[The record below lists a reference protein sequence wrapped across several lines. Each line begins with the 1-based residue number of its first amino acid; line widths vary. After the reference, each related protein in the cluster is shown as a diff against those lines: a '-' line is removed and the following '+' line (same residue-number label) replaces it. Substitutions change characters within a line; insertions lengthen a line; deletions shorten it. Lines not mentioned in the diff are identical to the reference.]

1 MGMVFVLALMLIVFV
16 LAPIARAL
24 AVRLGRG
31 GDAALPGA
39 PQEVARLREEVDRLG
54 VEVARLTDEQTFML
68 RLLAPGE
75 QKQAAGGDDQA
86 GPHQTA

>member
-1 MGMVFVLALMLIVFV
+1 MAFVIAIMLIVFV
-16 LAPIARAL
+16 LGPIARAL

-54 VEVARLTDEQTFML
+54 VEVARLTDEQAFML

-75 QKQAAGGDDQA
+75 QKREPGGDPPA
-86 GPHQTA
+86 A

>member
-1 MGMVFVLALMLIVFV
+1 MAFVIAIMLIVFV
-16 LAPIARAL
+16 LGPIARAL

-54 VEVARLTDEQTFML
+54 VEVARLTDEQAFML

-75 QKQAAGGDDQA
+75 QKQAAGGDDPA
-86 GPHQTA
+86 GPPPVA

>member
-1 MGMVFVLALMLIVFV
+1 MAFVIAIMLIVFV
-16 LAPIARAL
+16 LGPIARAL
-24 AVRLGRG
+24 AVRLARG

-54 VEVARLTDEQTFML
+54 VEVARLTDEQAFML

-75 QKQAAGGDDQA
+75 QKQESGGDPPA
-86 GPHQTA
+86 A

>member
-1 MGMVFVLALMLIVFV
+1 MAFVIAIMLIVFV
-16 LAPIARAL
+16 LGPIARAL

-54 VEVARLTDEQTFML
+54 VEVARLTDEQAFML

-75 QKQAAGGDDQA
+75 QKQAVGGDDPA
-86 GPHQTA
+86 GPPPAA

>member
-1 MGMVFVLALMLIVFV
+1 MAFVIAIMLIVFV
-16 LAPIARAL
+16 LGPIARAL

-54 VEVARLTDEQTFML
+54 MEVARLSDEQAFML
-68 RLLAPGE
+68 RLLGPGD
-75 QKQAAGGDDQA
+75 QKQEPQGPAAGQHPA
-86 GPHQTA
+86 A